1 MLLLSAARGC
11 ALQGITGMPVMVEC
25 DLARG
30 LPSFDIVG
38 LPDSTVR
45 ESRERVRAAIRN
57 SGYEFPLS
65 RITVNLAPADVRKV
79 GLGLDL
85 PIAVS
90 ILAASGQ
97 APQGGLRG
105 VTLVGELS
113 LEGIIRPVRGILP
126 ACAGARKA
134 GSEVIVVPAGNANEA
149 MCISGVSV
157 VAARSLGEVVKFL
170 ITGIPP
176 QPPPAPEEAAED
188 VHSGPDFAQVLGQAA
203 AVRALK
209 IAVAG
214 GHNLIMVGPPGAG
227 KTLMAS
233 CVPSVLPE
241 MNLEEAIEVT
251 SIQSVAGL
259 TYGRGLAAKRPFRNP
274 HHSVTPAG
282 MLGGGNPPFPG
293 EVTLAHRGV
302 LYLDEYCEYRQAV
315 LQCLK
320 GPMGDGF
327 VVISR
332 SRARVVFPSTF
343 MLIASANPCPCGY
356 LGDWERPCVCSGDQI
371 MRYERKLS
379 GPVIDRI
386 DIQVDVPRVSRAN
399 LQGRKLYR
407 SSAQIRASVSE
418 ARARQKRRYA
428 SPVATNA
435 GMDSRNIE
443 GVASLSPLASALLY
457 EAVDKMALS
466 ARAYHKL
473 IKVARTIADLDG
485 SCHVKDEHVLEA
497 IQYRVLDSASRARCS
512 HG

>member
-1 MLLLSAARGC
+1 
-11 ALQGITGMPVMVEC
+11 
-25 DLARG
+25 
-30 LPSFDIVG
+30 
-38 LPDSTVR
+38 
-45 ESRERVRAAIRN
+45 
-57 SGYEFPLS
+57 
-65 RITVNLAPADVRKV
+65 
-79 GLGLDL
+79 
-85 PIAVS
+85 
-90 ILAASGQ
+90 
-97 APQGGLRG
+97 
-105 VTLVGELS
+105 
-113 LEGIIRPVRGILP
+113 
-126 ACAGARKA
+126 
-134 GSEVIVVPAGNANEA
+134 
-149 MCISGVSV
+149 
-157 VAARSLGEVVKFL
+157 
-170 ITGIPP
+170 
-176 QPPPAPEEAAED
+176 
-188 VHSGPDFAQVLGQAA
+188 
-203 AVRALK
+203 
-209 IAVAG
+209 
-214 GHNLIMVGPPGAG
+214 
-227 KTLMAS
+227 
-233 CVPSVLPE
+233 
-241 MNLEEAIEVT
+241 
-251 SIQSVAGL
+251 
-259 TYGRGLAAKRPFRNP
+259 
-274 HHSVTPAG
+274 
-282 MLGGGNPPFPG
+282 
-293 EVTLAHRGV
+293 
-302 LYLDEYCEYRQAV
+302 DEYCEYRQAV